1 MSLIGGRGIIN
12 VGEGVIILLYIS
24 SSVVLNTVVISRVDA
39 SNSDVD
45 ALLRF
50 NSGD

>member
-24 SSVVLNTVVISRVDA
+24 SSIALKTVAISRVDTDI
-39 SNSDVD
+39 SGVD
-45 ALLRF
+45 ALLRL